1 MSETEILSYLILGRS
16 LSGTDSGDQN
26 MLAAAAEKLGV
37 KGGSALL
44 GDVGKLL
51 SFDDLHLKGNAN
63 DENIS
68 VVVGKRLTENIYL
81 GYDLNVFSQLGQY
94 WIRYDLTKGFSV
106 QSFSSSESSGA
117 DVIFTFE
124 R

>member
-1 MSETEILSYLILGRS
+1 MS
-16 LSGTDSGDQN
+16 
-26 MLAAAAEKLGV
+26 
-37 KGGSALL
+37 
-44 GDVGKLL
+44 KLL
-51 SFDDLHLKGNAN
+51 SIDDLHLKGNAN

-68 VVVGKRLTENIYL
+68 VVVGKRLTKNIYL

-94 WIRYDLTKGFSV
+94 WIRYDLAKGFSV

-117 DVIFTFE
+117 DLMYTFE